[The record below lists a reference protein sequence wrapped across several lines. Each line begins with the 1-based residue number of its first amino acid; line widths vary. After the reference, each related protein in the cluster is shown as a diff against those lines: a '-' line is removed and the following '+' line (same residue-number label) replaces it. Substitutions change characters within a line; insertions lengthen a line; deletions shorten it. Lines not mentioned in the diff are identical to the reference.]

1 MVKHKVYIV
10 LSIKTLTPFYVKS
23 AFFLSKA
30 GKRHLRMDRI
40 IKEKISADHL
50 LYVSLKYTKTSEVI
64 VNLILRWTTMMDY
77 SFERMLQ
84 HAKKKKMI
92 KLIPNSPKPKIDLL
106 KEIFKNK
113 KEVMDTIELYDMF
126 RRIDELKKESEG
138 EFRKNVALKVYYR
151 GDIIKVNLDK
161 LKEYSII
168 LEKFI
173 NYLKQFL
180 SS

>member
-1 MVKHKVYIV
+1 
-10 LSIKTLTPFYVKS
+10 
-23 AFFLSKA
+23 
-30 GKRHLRMDRI
+30 MDRI

-64 VNLILRWTTMMDY
+64 VNLILRWTIMIEY
-77 SFERMLQ
+77 SFERMLL

-92 KLIPNSPKPKIDLL
+92 KSIPSSPKPRIDLL
-106 KEIFKNK
+106 KVLFKDK

>member
-1 MVKHKVYIV
+1 MDKV
-10 LSIKTLTPFYVKS
+10 
-23 AFFLSKA
+23 
-30 GKRHLRMDRI
+30 

-64 VNLILRWTTMMDY
+64 INLILRWTTMMDY
-77 SFERMLQ
+77 AFERILQ

-92 KLIPNSPKPKIDLL
+92 KSIPNSPKPKIDLL
-106 KEIFKNK
+106 RELFKGK

-138 EFRKNVALKVYYR
+138 EFRKNVALKVYYK
-151 GDIIKVNLDK
+151 GEVVKVNLDK

>member
-1 MVKHKVYIV
+1 
-10 LSIKTLTPFYVKS
+10 
-23 AFFLSKA
+23 
-30 GKRHLRMDRI
+30 
-40 IKEKISADHL
+40 
-50 LYVSLKYTKTSEVI
+50 
-64 VNLILRWTTMMDY
+64 MMDY

>member
-1 MVKHKVYIV
+1 
-10 LSIKTLTPFYVKS
+10 
-23 AFFLSKA
+23 
-30 GKRHLRMDRI
+30 MDRI

-64 VNLILRWTTMMDY
+64 MNLIIRWTIMIEY
-77 SFERMLQ
+77 SFDAMMA

-92 KLIPNSPKPKIDLL
+92 KSIPTSPKPRLDLL
-106 KEIFKNK
+106 RETFKK
-113 KEVMDTIELYDMF
+113 DKIVIETLDLYEMF
-126 RRIDELKKESEG
+126 RRIETLKKESEG
-138 EFRKNVALKVYYR
+138 EFRKNVALKVMYR
-151 GDIIKVNLDK
+151 GEQIKINLDM
-161 LKEYSII
+161 LKEYSMT

>member
-1 MVKHKVYIV
+1 
-10 LSIKTLTPFYVKS
+10 
-23 AFFLSKA
+23 
-30 GKRHLRMDRI
+30 MDRI

-64 VNLILRWTTMMDY
+64 MNLILRWTIMIEY
-77 SFERMLQ
+77 AFEDLLN

-92 KLIPNSPKPKIDLL
+92 KSIPKSPKPRLDLL
-106 KEIFKNK
+106 RDTFK
-113 KEVMDTIELYDMF
+113 KEKVVIETLDLYEMF
-126 RRIDELKKESEG
+126 RRIDTLKRESEG
-138 EFRKNVALKVYYR
+138 EFRKNVALKVNYR
-151 GDIIKVNLDK
+151 GELVRINLDK
-161 LKEYSII
+161 LKEYSLT

>member
-1 MVKHKVYIV
+1 
-10 LSIKTLTPFYVKS
+10 
-23 AFFLSKA
+23 
-30 GKRHLRMDRI
+30 MDKI

-64 VNLILRWTTMMDY
+64 ANLLLRWATMLDY
-77 SFERMLQ
+77 SFDRMLE

-92 KLIPNSPKPKIDLL
+92 KSIPTSPKPRLDLL
-106 KEIFKNK
+106 KETFKDDK
-113 KEVMDTIELYDMF
+113 IVLESIELYDMF
-126 RRIDELKKESEG
+126 RRIDILKKEAEG
-138 EFRKNVALKVYYR
+138 EFRKNVALKVYYL
-151 GDIIKVNLDK
+151 GKEVKVNLDK
-161 LKEYSII
+161 LKEYAVT